1 MSSAEE
7 QGQNGCCQK
16 RDHTEDDDLIFPK
29 NRIRASRVGLYVK
42 ITGALGGVARDLII
56 RVTLQLHHG

>member
-1 MSSAEE
+1 MSSEE

-16 RDHTEDDDLIFPK
+16 RDHTEDDLIFPK

-56 RVTLQLHHG
+56 RVTLQFHHG